1 MFCTNCGKENQDG
14 MRFCQYCGTPL
25 TQGQPA
31 PQPDAYVPQMP
42 MVSPVMQALKRLAS
56 SPLYITAAVAYS
68 CAILFNVLG
77 AVTGGNANLL
87 SYLSMLND
95 LGVSTRELDYALG
108 SVMGTLGGVSLVSV
122 LLGQVPSILV
132 AVGIWMVF
140 AGAVDRSGRPMQ
152 TGGLTLIRVIQ
163 IISLVGQILLVFLLE
178 ILLIAATVGIS
189 RYSDDVVPVMV
200 TAMVLVILI
209 MGLGILYSF
218 KLVQT
223 LGTMQRTIRTQ
234 KPLTRISGY
243 VAVLAIV
250 VGVFTLL
257 TVLVAGGFFSALAIL
272 CSAVA
277 SICFGVFLFQYRSS
291 MQDLKQT
298 VGGVSQPAP
307 APQPAP
313 QPYCEPQPTP
323 APQPA
328 PQPYYEP
335 QPAPAPQ
342 PAPQPYCEPQPAP
355 APQPAPQPYYEPQPA
370 PAPQPAPQPYC
381 EPQPAPAPQP
391 APQPYYATQPVV
403 VGETEVLQK
412 PQETTVLKPQ
422 PMIPTVRLIRVKDN
436 AVIMIDRPQ
445 FRIGRDP
452 GVADYIVMD
461 NTAVGRQHADIVQ
474 HGGEYYVVDLNS
486 TNHTYVN
493 GCQVCPGSEY
503 PLQNGD
509 QLMLGDEC
517 FRVEMN

>member
-328 PQPYYEP
+328 PQPY
-335 QPAPAPQ
+335 
-342 PAPQPYCEPQPAP
+342 CEPQPAP
-355 APQPAPQPYYEPQPA
+355 APQPAPQS
-370 PAPQPAPQPYC
+370 
-381 EPQPAPAPQP
+381 
-391 APQPYYATQPVV
+391 YYATQPVV

>member
-1 MFCTNCGKENQDG
+1 MFCTKCGKENQDG

-42 MVSPVMQALKRLAS
+42 VLSPVMQALKQLAS
-56 SPLYITAAVAYS
+56 SPLYITGAVAYS
-68 CAILFNVLG
+68 CMILFNVIAAVSGGAGGGIMRYLSVLNNYGLSTRELNYMLGGAMG
-77 AVTGGNANLL
+77 AVTG
-87 SYLSMLND
+87 
-95 LGVSTRELDYALG
+95 
-108 SVMGTLGGVSLVSV
+108 VSLFFT
-122 LLGQVPSILV
+122 LLCQIPAILV

-140 AGAVDRSGRPMQ
+140 ASAVDRTGQPMT
-152 TGGLTLIRVIQ
+152 TGGLSLIRVLQ
-163 IISLVGQILLVFLLE
+163 IISIVGQSLLLAILE
-178 ILLIAATVGIS
+178 IALVITMVGMS
-189 RYSDDVVPVMV
+189 RYSDDVIPIAV
-200 TAMVLVILI
+200 TCMVLVLLI
-209 MGLGILYSF
+209 MGLGLLYSV

-223 LGTMQRTIRTQ
+223 LGTMQRAIRFQ
-234 KPLTRISGY
+234 KPLSRVSTY
-243 VAVLAIV
+243 VAVLTILA
-250 VGVFTLL
+250 GVLTLFS
-257 TVLVAGGFFSALAIL
+257 VFVAGGLFSALAAL
-272 CSAVA
+272 CGAVA
-277 SICFGVFLFQYRSS
+277 SIVFGVFLFQYRSR
-291 MQDLKQT
+291 MQVLKDT
-298 VGGVSQPAP
+298 GGAPRP

-313 QPYCEPQPTP
+313 VPQPYYESQPTP

-335 QPAPAPQ
+335 QPEPV
-342 PAPQPYCEPQPAP
+342 PQPAP
-355 APQPAPQPYYEPQPA
+355 APQPYYEQQPA
-370 PAPQPAPQPYC
+370 PNS
-381 EPQPAPAPQP
+381 
-391 APQPYYATQPVV
+391 YYGTQPVT
-403 VGETEVLQK
+403 VGETEVLRQ

-422 PMIPTVRLIRVKDN
+422 PLIPTIRLIRIKDN

-452 GVADYIVMD
+452 GVADYIITD

-474 HGGEYYVVDLNS
+474 HGGEYFVVDLNS

-517 FRVEMN
+517 FRVEIT

>member
-25 TQGQPA
+25 TQGRPA

-313 QPYCEPQPTP
+313 QPY
-323 APQPA
+323 
-328 PQPYYEP
+328 
-335 QPAPAPQ
+335 
-342 PAPQPYCEPQPAP
+342 
-355 APQPAPQPYYEPQPA
+355 YEPQPA